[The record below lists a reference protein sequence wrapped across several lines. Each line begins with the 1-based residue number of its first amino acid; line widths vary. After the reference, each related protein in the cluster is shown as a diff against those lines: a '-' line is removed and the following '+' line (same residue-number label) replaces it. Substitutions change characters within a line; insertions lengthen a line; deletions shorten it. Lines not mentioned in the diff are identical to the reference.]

1 MLEALLSPFKYR
13 RPRLALAAVI
23 TLLFVLA
30 MLGNEAD
37 HVQKFAF
44 QLGTGAGLYF
54 LVVSGKCI
62 KNKYGNL
69 GVLIFACALAML
81 LTSVYWTPSAVHEAN
96 GLESLSAP
104 IIGGLGGIFTGVEEE
119 S

>member
-1 MLEALLSPFKYR
+1 MEALLAPFKYR

-23 TLLFVLA
+23 TLVFILA

-44 QLGTGAGLYF
+44 QLGTGAGLFF

-62 KNKYGNL
+62 KNRYGNL
-69 GVLIFACALAML
+69 GVLIFTCVLGMILA
-81 LTSVYWTPSAVHEAN
+81 SVYWTPAAVHTAN
-96 GLESLSAP
+96 GLESLAPP
-104 IIGGLGGIFTGVEEE
+104 IIGGLGGMFTGVEDE